1 MPAAAAGQPGA
12 PVCTMRPSVPDCRTI
27 HRLMRASILYCTA
40 LLSLPVLLAGCSTTR
55 SCGGDTEYMQAVDR
69 PPLNI
74 PAEITPSERYSPLV
88 IPPAAPDPMRLD
100 PEPRCLDEPPSFFQ
114 RAPTATAAQATAGAA
129 TVGAAAAVPGKPAGP
144 PQNAAESLA
153 QSWAAAWAQRDADS
167 VLALYSDAFE
177 LPGGTSSAAFLEQR
191 REQVRS
197 GLPPSA
203 TLEDLEVRYGANPER
218 PIVTF
223 LQRFGENR
231 VRRELV
237 LAPEGDGLRIVSE
250 STLGVL

>member
-1 MPAAAAGQPGA
+1 
-12 PVCTMRPSVPDCRTI
+12 V
-27 HRLMRASILYCTA
+27 
-40 LLSLPVLLAGCSTTR
+40 
-55 SCGGDTEYMQAVDR
+55 
-69 PPLNI
+69 
-74 PAEITPSERYSPLV
+74 
-88 IPPAAPDPMRLD
+88 
-100 PEPRCLDEPPSFFQ
+100 
-114 RAPTATAAQATAGAA
+114 GAA
-129 TVGAAAAVPGKPAGP
+129 TAGAAAAVPGKPAGP

-153 QSWAAAWAQRDADS
+153 QSWAAAWARRDADG

-191 REQVRS
+191 REQIRS

-237 LAPEGDGLRIVSE
+237 LAPEADGLRIVSE

>member
-1 MPAAAAGQPGA
+1 
-12 PVCTMRPSVPDCRTI
+12 MRPFATDCLKIQRP
-27 HRLMRASILYCTA
+27 MRASLLSCTA
-40 LLSLPVLLAGCSTTR
+40 LLALSSLLAGCSTTR
-55 SCGGDTEYMQAVDR
+55 SCGGDTEYLQAVDR

-88 IPPAAPDPMRLD
+88 IPPVASDPMRLD

-114 RAPTATAAQATAGAA
+114 RAPTATAAQATA
-129 TVGAAAAVPGKPAGP
+129 AAAAPGKPAGP
-144 PQNAAESLA
+144 PQNPAESLA
-153 QSWAAAWAQRDADS
+153 QSWAAAWSRRDADG
-167 VLALYSDAFE
+167 VLALYSETFE
-177 LPGGTSSAAFLEQR
+177 LPGGTSAAAFLEQR
-191 REQVRS
+191 REQVLS

-203 TLEDLEVRYGANPER
+203 TLEDLEVRYGADPDR

-231 VRRELV
+231 VRRELL
-237 LAPEGDGLRIVSE
+237 LAPEGDTLRIVSE